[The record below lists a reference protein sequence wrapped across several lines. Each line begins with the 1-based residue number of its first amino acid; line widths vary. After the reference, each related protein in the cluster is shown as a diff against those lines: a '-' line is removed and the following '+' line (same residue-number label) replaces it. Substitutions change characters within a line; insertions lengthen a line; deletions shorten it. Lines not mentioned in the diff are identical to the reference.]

1 MEDNAIP
8 VLAYVGPDAEVL
20 FLQTLLDEA
29 GIKCSIDMPT
39 RGRSGVRE
47 ARLFIVQGDVDAAT
61 PIVAD
66 FRQNGVKSSF

>member
-1 MEDNAIP
+1 MADKAIP

-20 FLQTLLDEA
+20 FLQTLLDES
-29 GIKCSIDMPT
+29 GIRCSVDMPT

-47 ARLFIVQGDVDAAT
+47 ARLFVAEADVAAAT

-66 FRQNGVKSSF
+66 FRQNGLKSTF